1 MAQQQ
6 TTGAAAEDAAAKN
19 PFTAAKVATSTEFSA
34 FVHHPSCFLSA
45 SL

>member
-19 PFTAAKVATSTEFSA
+19 PFTAAKVATSTEF
-34 FVHHPSCFLSA
+34 FCFCA
-45 SL
+45 PPFMFP